1 MAGGGAI
8 TAVLLIAIAALA
20 VAFGALVVAL
30 SHRDS
35 LAVARTSGAAPQ
47 VVSLTDFQINVP
59 TTIVPSDVKFHFTND
74 GKVAHEVLVFA
85 TDLQPADFPKQP
97 DGTVNEDGAGM
108 NKVSDGENIDP
119 AGSQDRSVDLT
130 KPGTYVFLCNL
141 PGHFAQGMYATVT
154 VK

>member
-1 MAGGGAI
+1 M
-8 TAVLLIAIAALA
+8 
-20 VAFGALVVAL
+20 AFGALVVAL
-30 SHRDS
+30 SNRDS
-35 LAVARTSGAAPQ
+35 VAVAGTSGAAPTA
-47 VVSLTDFQINVP
+47 VSLTDFQIHVP
-59 TTIVPSDVKFHFTND
+59 TAIVAGNVKFHFTND

-85 TDLQPADFPKQP
+85 TDLQPASFPKQP
-97 DGTVNEDGAGM
+97 DGTVNEDGPGM

-119 AGSQDRSVDLT
+119 AGAQDRSVDLT